1 VSQSTDTVFDP
12 GLQAER
18 TALAW
23 RRTALAMSV
32 ASVGAA
38 RLAAP
43 SLGAVAVGLGA
54 LGLLQSAVVAGIAWR
69 RYQAV
74 HVSLHARQDLLGVRG
89 AGVAIAAMAG
99 SGVLV
104 GLLALGFVLGAVLT

>member
-1 VSQSTDTVFDP
+1 MIPERAFDP

-38 RLAAP
+38 RLAVP
-43 SLGAVAVGLGA
+43 TFGVVAVVLGA
-54 LGLLQSAVVAGIAWR
+54 LGVLQAALVAAIAWH
-69 RYQAV
+69 RYRAV
-74 HVSLHARQDLLGVRG
+74 HVSLHGRQDLLGVRR
-89 AGVAIAAMAG
+89 AGLPIAAMATN
-99 SGVLV
+99 GVLV
-104 GLLALGFVLGAVLT
+104 GILALGFVAGAARG

>member
-1 VSQSTDTVFDP
+1 MTRPTDRAFDS

-43 SLGAVAVGLGA
+43 DLGLLAVVLGA
-54 LGLLQSAVVAGIAWR
+54 LGLFLAALVAVLAR
-69 RYQAV
+69 HRYRAV
-74 HVSLHARQDLLGVRG
+74 HVSLHGRQDLLGVRH
-89 AGVAIAAMAG
+89 AGLPIAAMAG

-104 GLLALGFVLGAVLT
+104 GILALGVVLGAART

>member
-1 VSQSTDTVFDP
+1 MTQPTDSVFDP

-38 RLAAP
+38 QLAAP
-43 SLGAVAVGLGA
+43 TLGAFAVVLGV
-54 LGLLQSAVVAGIAWR
+54 LGLFQAAFVAAVAWH

-74 HVSLHARQDLLGVRG
+74 HASLHGRQDLLGVQR
-89 AGVAIAAMAG
+89 AGLAIAAMAG

-104 GLLALGFVLGAVLT
+104 GILALGFVLGAASA